1 MSKNASKAAA
11 RSKTCSNPSSQPNR
25 LNNYNVFSRRKII
38 KPTLLYQIILYVF
51 IFVKQYKCQLHA
63 LSESS
68 GYFLLS
74 CFCSA
79 QLCLNMIWNHLAR
92 HSKKKLRNKDT
103 WGTVCFVHV
112 VPPSVV
118 KPRRTSGSAIMQ
130 IHFLH
135 IHYGHVW
142 VIVYT
147 FCTVHPSV
155 DQTILISRCACHI
168 IHSICLNYYF
178 YVLVR
183 SAFSNWWSWLLYQY
197 LTTAYILRKKCVYR
211 CIWKINIVTVFV
223 VFL

>member
-1 MSKNASKAAA
+1 MSA
-11 RSKTCSNPSSQPNR
+11 TC
-25 LNNYNVFSRRKII
+25 II
-38 KPTLLYQIILYVF
+38 WVIWLFPLILILLCTALFKHDLKPPGTAF
-51 IFVKQYKCQLHA
+51 
-63 LSESS
+63 E
-68 GYFLLS
+68 
-74 CFCSA
+74 
-79 QLCLNMIWNHLAR
+79 
-92 HSKKKLRNKDT
+92 KKLRNKDT

-183 SAFSNWWSWLLYQY
+183 GAFSNWWSWLLYQY